1 MLERCEKRSSNK
13 VESLSTHLREKA
25 ERIQQVLECLIRE
38 SSKGIPII
46 VEGKKDVQT
55 LRNLGVQGEIVSAKT
70 GGKSL
75 LDLLCQIEES
85 GIEEVIMLFDFDRRG
100 KEWTE
105 TLKQR
110 LEKSKTK
117 PNVTFWNELL
127 GLVGREVKDI
137 EGLAAYIETLRKKLG
152 QAPL

>member
-13 VESLSTHLREKA
+13 VEFLSTHLREKT

-38 SSKGIPII
+38 SSNGIPII
-46 VEGKKDVQT
+46 VEGKNDVQT

-75 LDLLCQIEES
+75 LDLLWQIEES

-110 LEKSKTK
+110 LEKSKIK

>member
-1 MLERCEKRSSNK
+1 MLECCEKRSSNK

-46 VEGKKDVQT
+46 VEGKNDVQT

-75 LDLLCQIEES
+75 LDLLWQIEES

-110 LEKSKTK
+110 LEKSKIK

>member
-1 MLERCEKRSSNK
+1 M
-13 VESLSTHLREKA
+13 
-25 ERIQQVLECLIRE
+25 
-38 SSKGIPII
+38 
-46 VEGKKDVQT
+46 EGKNDVQT

-110 LEKSKTK
+110 LEKSKIK

>member
-1 MLERCEKRSSNK
+1 MLERCQEGSSHK
-13 VESLSTHLREKA
+13 VEYLSTHLREKE
-25 ERIQQVLECLIRE
+25 ERIQQVLQSLIQE

-55 LRNLGVQGEIVSAKT
+55 LKHLGVYGEIVTAKT

-85 GIEEVIMLFDFDRRG
+85 GKKEVILLFDFDKRG
-100 KEWTE
+100 KEWTGII
-105 TLKQR
+105 KQR

-117 PNVTFWNELL
+117 PNLAYWNELL
-127 GLVGREVKDI
+127 GLVSKEVKDV
-137 EGLAAYIETLRKKLG
+137 EGLASYIETLQKKTG
-152 QAPL
+152 QAVL